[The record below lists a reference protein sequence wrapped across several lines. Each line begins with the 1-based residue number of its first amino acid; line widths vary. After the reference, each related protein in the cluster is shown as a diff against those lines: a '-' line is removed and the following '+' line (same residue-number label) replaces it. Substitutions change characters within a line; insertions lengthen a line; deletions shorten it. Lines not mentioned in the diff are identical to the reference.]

1 MNKKSLFVLTALL
14 LNASSAHSS
23 IVSSVTINSPVIESF
38 IKSQTL
44 LCNVA
49 SAVLALAIPALALT
63 IIDNARY
70 TIRRYLLDKA
80 YDTSPA
86 TIAQKKLD
94 EEIRFQKAVATKLV
108 LEQAIKNGDYKV
120 ATEVK
125 TTY

>member
-44 LCNVA
+44 VCNVA
-49 SAVLALAIPALALT
+49 AAVIALLIPALALK
-63 IIDNARY
+63 IIENTRY
-70 TIRRYLLDKA
+70 AIRRYLIDKA
-80 YDTSPA
+80 YDTNPA
-86 TIAQKKLD
+86 TIAQRKLD
-94 EEIRFQKAVATKLV
+94 EEIRLQRAIAAKLAI
-108 LEQAIKNGDYKV
+108 EQAIKNGDYKV

-125 TTY
+125 IY